1 VEVFAS
7 GGAYDARMT
16 EEPADAPRPRGAYA
30 KGLARRQE
38 ILDSAIEVFAQRG
51 ADRTSL
57 RAIAERVGVTHAA
70 LIHHFGSLE
79 RLLVEVYRESAR
91 RLEADDPVPGA
102 ISPVELMRLSA
113 ERNHAVPGMVQL
125 YTSLVATALE
135 DGHPAATGFAT
146 ERFAAVRASLAEQ
159 IRERQA
165 AGLLRPDVDPGQVAA
180 LVVAASDGLQ
190 TQWLL
195 DPDVD
200 QVGTLA
206 MLDRLLGEA
215 PAAP

>member
-1 VEVFAS
+1 
-7 GGAYDARMT
+7 MT
-16 EEPADAPRPRGAYA
+16 QSPAEQPRPRGSYP
-30 KGLARRQE
+30 KGVARRQE

-51 ADRTSL
+51 AGRTSL
-57 RAIAERVGVTHAA
+57 RAIAEEVGVTHAA

-91 RLEADDPVPGA
+91 RLERELPTPAGV
-102 ISPVELMRLSA
+102 SPVEIMRLSA
-113 ERNHAVPGMVQL
+113 ERNRGVPGMVQL

-135 DGHPAATGFAT
+135 EGHPAATAFAS
-146 ERFAAVRASLAEQ
+146 ERFAASRAQLAEQ
-159 IRERQA
+159 VRARQA
-165 AGLLRPDVDPGQVAA
+165 SGLIRADLDADQVAA
-180 LVVAASDGLQ
+180 LVIAASDGLQ

-206 MLDRLLGEA
+206 TLDRLLGDA
-215 PAAP
+215 S